1 MKFKIIHIYIVEAND
16 RNEAR
21 EKLALAKK
29 AGKDDQY
36 FESDVVKKVEEST
49 TGWFDAFKK
58 QMGGK

>member
-36 FESDVVKKVEEST
+36 FESDVVKKVEEGT
-49 TGWFDAFKK
+49 TGWLDAFKK
-58 QMGGK
+58 QVGGK